1 MIYILTDSRK
11 KGEEYL
17 RRRGLDPD
25 TAVICVT
32 VEDVQG
38 RIYNSKDA
46 IIPIGDYDDM
56 ILFELTVGR

>member
-1 MIYILTDSRK
+1 MLYILTDSRQ

-17 RRRGLDPD
+17 RQRGLDPE
-25 TAVICVT
+25 TVHICVT

-38 RIYNSKDA
+38 KTFTTRDA

-56 ILFELTVGR
+56 MLFELTVK

>member
-1 MIYILTDSRK
+1 MIYVLTDSRQ

-17 RRRGLDPD
+17 RRRGLDPE
-25 TAVICVT
+25 TAHICAT

-38 RIYNSKDA
+38 KKLTTKDA

-56 ILFELTVGR
+56 ILFELTVK